1 MKKAFKQKGTANPL
15 KQGQVK
21 AWLIVLLSV
30 FCTCVSF
37 AQKQTIKQGPLA
49 KGVKLTNQA
58 LYIGEDESCYYF
70 FDYYSKITLVSFDK
84 TDLSLKTEKD
94 FKGKMSMRLLIYG
107 GIYGEN
113 IEVLTVKHEAKGYR
127 LEKLTFKKSDMTLTS
142 TEDLGFSPFEDG
154 KKHFSNMDPVKLK
167 EMLTVSSKTSPNQ
180 SYRALVRLDQSQNEA
195 PGTWKIAVLDNTTNT
210 TLWSRDTDIHFHDY
224 VITNDGKVVL
234 VGYYL
239 ADSKDKAVAALV
251 VMTNDGEELMS
262 FPLPVNIGS
271 AELTLNGDRL
281 WVTGSLK
288 GEKYG
293 DWMFLFNR
301 NAALSGMYVTL
312 FDLNEQAVVTSD
324 EYPFTKEDVGVL
336 INAKE
341 GKNKNNEVHWID
353 FYPFLMND
361 GRVCVKGEYDYTETI
376 STHTGVYYWFGKK
389 GCNLSMFDTDGK
401 LLWKKPYRN
410 NIVGPQ
416 ETVNDAVFDLQGNLC
431 YYSMVCSKYEYSE
444 TDAAASQDPRLLQTK
459 LREIILDQEGNE
471 TVNVIDGKGEFG
483 IAAQSYNSDKTK
495 RLFLLLEQGLIKSDV
510 RLVVVD

>member
-1 MKKAFKQKGTANPL
+1 MKKDYKQKGSANPL

-37 AQKQTIKQGPLA
+37 AQMPTIKQGPLA

-94 FKGKMSMRLLIYG
+94 FKRSKMSMRLLIYG

-180 SYRALVRLDQSQNEA
+180 SYRALVRLDECQNGV
-195 PGTWKIAVLDNTTNT
+195 PGTWKIAVLDNTTNA
-210 TLWSRDTDIHFHDY
+210 TLWSRDTDFHFHDY
-224 VITNDGKVVL
+224 VITDDGKVVL

-301 NAALSGMYVTL
+301 NAALCGMYVTV
-312 FDLNEQAVVTSD
+312 FDMKEQTVVTSD
-324 EYPFTKEDVGVL
+324 TYSFTKEDVDVYL
-336 INAKE
+336 NAKE
-341 GKNKNNEVHWID
+341 GKSKDNEVHWID
-353 FYPFLMND
+353 FHPYLMND
-361 GRVCVKGEYDYTETI
+361 GRVCVTGVYNYDEVI
-376 STHTGVYYWFGKK
+376 STHTGAYYQFGKQ
-389 GCNLSMFDTDGK
+389 GSILNMFDADGK
-401 LLWKKPYRN
+401 LLWRKLYRN
-410 NIVGPQ
+410 EIIGPK
-416 ETVNDAVFDLQGNLC
+416 EVVTDELFDINGNLC
-431 YYSMVCSKYEYSE
+431 YYSMVCSKYKYPS
-444 TDAAASQDPRLLQTK
+444 DVAATQDPRLLQTK

-471 TVNVIDGKGEFG
+471 TVNVIDGKGVVG
-483 IAAQSYNSDKTK
+483 IAAQSYNLDKTK
-495 RLFLLLEQGLIKSDV
+495 RVFLLMEQGLIKSDV
-510 RLVVVD
+510 RLVVVE